1 MPILSFLIHALAQ
14 VTDLA
19 SDNKEVPAT
28 AISSAAAIDWAAD
41 ETAEEL
47 PSIAGLHAEFGTS
60 GSATPAEQVNG
71 RAPAPG
77 PGAPSQDEEGFT
89 QTARGHRGDGR
100 GHGRGG
106 HYGDRGGHFGDRG
119 GHYGDRGG
127 HFGDRGGH
135 YGDRG
140 GFRGGFRGHYRGRG
154 GDRGR
159 GGTFC
164 FSCPR

>member
-1 MPILSFLIHALAQ
+1 MSILSFLIHALAQ

-19 SDNKEVPAT
+19 SDKEVPTT
-28 AISSAAAIDWAAD
+28 AISSVAAIDWAAD

-71 RAPAPG
+71 RVPAPG

-106 HYGDRGGHFGDRG
+106 HYGDRGGHYGDRG

-127 HFGDRGGH
+127 HH
-135 YGDRG
+135 GDRG

-159 GGTFC
+159 SGTLC
-164 FSCPR
+164 FSCP